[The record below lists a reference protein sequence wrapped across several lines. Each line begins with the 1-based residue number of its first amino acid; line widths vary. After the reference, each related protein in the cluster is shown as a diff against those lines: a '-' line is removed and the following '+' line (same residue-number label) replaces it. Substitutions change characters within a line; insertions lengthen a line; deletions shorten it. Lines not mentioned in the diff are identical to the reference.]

1 MPIDDATR
9 PTVMVSGCFDLLHSG
24 HVAFLTEAAAL
35 GRVVVCAGADRT
47 VMELKGRPPI
57 NNERERA
64 YMLGAL
70 GCVDEARVS
79 RGSGVMDFLPELEE
93 IRPEV
98 FFVNADGDSPQ
109 KREAVESRGVRYV
122 VAERVPAKKLPPRST
137 TSLRTA
143 AVVPYRLDLAG
154 GWLDQPWV
162 SELAA
167 GPVVGI
173 SLEPDDR
180 YERRSGMASSTRQS
194 AMAIWGPRLP
204 VEDREKLAKLL
215 FSFENPPG
223 TKNMAGSQDAIAV
236 VYPGLTKMDYHG
248 AYWPDRITS
257 CLDPDV
263 LEFIESHLYLR
274 FMRTR
279 PGQFEVLDETRVNA
293 DAAKRLGDAAERL
306 WAAALSRDARRF
318 GRAMTD
324 SLEAQVDM
332 FPLMRPDDVR
342 AELNAFSEVS
352 LGHKISGAGGGGYAV
367 FFSEEPIPDAIR
379 PKIRVED

>member
-1 MPIDDATR
+1 MSASDDR

-24 HVAFLTEAAAL
+24 HVAFLNEAAEL

-47 VMELKGRPPI
+47 VMDLKGRPPI

-64 YMLGAL
+64 YMLGSL
-70 GCVDEARVS
+70 KCVDEARVS
-79 RGSGVMDFLPELEE
+79 KGSGVLDFLPEVEE
-93 IRPEV
+93 VRPDV

-109 KREAVESRGVRYV
+109 KREAIESLGIQYV
-122 VAERVPAKKLPPRST
+122 VAERVPAEQLPPRST
-137 TSLRTA
+137 TSLRTQ

-162 SELAA
+162 SEHAP
-167 GPVVGI
+167 GPVIGI

-180 YERRSGMASSTRQS
+180 YERRSGMASSTRHS

-215 FSFENPPG
+215 FAFENPPG
-223 TKNMAGSQDAIAV
+223 TKNVAGSQDAIAV
-236 VYPGLTKMDYHG
+236 VYPGLTKMDYHA
-248 AYWPDRITS
+248 AYWPERITS

-263 LEFIESHLYLR
+263 LDFIESHLYLR

-279 PGQFEVLDETRVNA
+279 PGQFEVLDETHVTA
-293 DAAKRLGDAAERL
+293 EAAKRLGDAAERL
-306 WAAALSRDARRF
+306 WAAALSKDARRF

-324 SLEAQVDM
+324 SLDAQCAM
-332 FPLMRPDDVR
+332 FPLMRPADVA
-342 AELNAFSEVS
+342 AELDAYKDVA

-367 FFSEEPIPDAIR
+367 FFSETPIPDAIR